1 MKAATVSVKR
11 PLSERIVRQVRKN
24 WMLYLFV
31 APSLIYLIIFN
42 YVPLYGIQLAFKDFS
57 AAQGIWGSKWTGFTH
72 FQRFFESYQ
81 FWTLMENTIVLSLYS
96 LCMNFPIPIVLALL
110 LNYSIS
116 RKFKKFTQTVTYAP
130 YFISVVVLVG
140 MIQVFFA
147 PDGPINQFL
156 KLFGMQDPILFMG
169 SPEYFRHIFVWSG
182 VWRQAGWGSII
193 YIATLAGVNPE
204 LHEAAIVD
212 GANKLQRILKIDL
225 PSILPTAVIMLIMNV
240 GNIMGLGF
248 EKAYLLQND
257 INIGVSE
264 IISTYVYKVGIQS
277 AQYSYSTAIG
287 LFNNIINFVLL
298 VTVNRVAKRLSGS
311 SLW

>member
-1 MKAATVSVKR
+1 M
-11 PLSERIVRQVRKN
+11 
-24 WMLYLFV
+24 
-31 APSLIYLIIFN
+31 
-42 YVPLYGIQLAFKDFS
+42 
-57 AAQGIWGSKWTGFTH
+57 
-72 FQRFFESYQ
+72 
-81 FWTLMENTIVLSLYS
+81 
-96 LCMNFPIPIVLALL
+96 
-110 LNYSIS
+110 
-116 RKFKKFTQTVTYAP
+116 
-130 YFISVVVLVG
+130 
-140 MIQVFFA
+140 
-147 PDGPINQFL
+147 
-156 KLFGMQDPILFMG
+156 
-169 SPEYFRHIFVWSG
+169 
-182 VWRQAGWGSII
+182 
-193 YIATLAGVNPE
+193 NPE

-287 LFNNIINFVLL
+287 LFNNVINFVLL